1 VKRWWLAGGLLTV
14 TLALSLPPVRALDL
28 AARDVS
34 DAHRPP
40 LASDIVV
47 NVNRLGSGGAL
58 TAIAA
63 AIAVVLAWRRRTLRP
78 VLLVVAAFVLTV
90 VTTELFKWS
99 VDRPAPHAVTDGGV
113 SYPSGHAV
121 NSIVWYAV
129 LCTLLA
135 PPPRLRALIRWAPPL
150 ILVGTNVYLG
160 FHWVTDMVAG
170 LLLGLLI
177 EQALPQTLMTSTPAA
192 LNGASSA
199 SPASSSV
206 MRV

>member
-1 VKRWWLAGGLLTV
+1 VKRWWLAGGLLAV
-14 TLALSLPPVRALDL
+14 TLMLNLPPVRAMDL

-34 DAHRPP
+34 DAHRPQ
-40 LASDIVV
+40 LAYDIVV
-47 NVNRLGSGGAL
+47 NINRLGSGGAL

-63 AIAVVLAWRRRTLRP
+63 AIAVVLAWRRRTPRP
-78 VLLVVAAFVLTV
+78 VLLVVAAFALTV
-90 VTTELFKWS
+90 VTTELFKWI
-99 VDRPAPHAVTDGGV
+99 VDRPAPHAVTGGGV

-129 LCTLLA
+129 LCALLA
-135 PPPRLRALIRWAPPL
+135 PPPRLRALIRWAPPV
-150 ILVGTNVYLG
+150 ILAGTTAYLG
-160 FHWVTDMVAG
+160 FHWVTDVVAG

-177 EQALPQTLMTSTPAA
+177 EQAIPQTLMTSTPAA
-192 LNGASSA
+192 LNGAKSA